1 VNPPD
6 RRHHTRPEITEP
18 TRKQETAM
26 TLSERLGEYVRA
38 AFSGLWVRSFEHDDA
53 VAEIA
58 ALCRDNGWALVTWDV
73 DRGLAVAGAG
83 AAAVPGAPD
92 PLAAVRALGAKATPG
107 GTALLVLRNYHR
119 SLGGPEVVQ
128 ALHTALSAGKRDRT
142 FVVVLSPVV
151 QIPIELEKQF
161 VVIEHDLPGRGQLG
175 AIARGV
181 ATEPGERPDGEALAA
196 VLDAAAGLTRVEAE
210 NAFSLSLVRH
220 GRLAPDVL
228 WEIKSGMLKKSGLL
242 TLHRGGETFAELG
255 GLEALKSF
263 CARALRPG
271 RRAGVGARGVLL
283 LGPPGSGKSAFC
295 KALGAETGRPP
306 LVLDVGAL
314 MGSLVGQSEANVR
327 QALRLVD
334 AMAPCVVMLDE
345 VEKALSGV
353 ASSGQTD
360 SGVSARMFASF
371 LGWLNDHESDA
382 FVVCTSND
390 VSKLPPEFGRSER
403 FDGCFFLDLPAPR
416 ERGRIWEI
424 YLARYGLDPAQPRPR
439 DHEFTGAEVKAC
451 CRLSAL
457 LDVPLVEAAQNIVP
471 VAVTAGESVERLR
484 SWAAGRCLSAD
495 RPGIYTRGN
504 DPARAGRNVRRGDP
518 SAN

>member
-1 VNPPD
+1 
-6 RRHHTRPEITEP
+6 
-18 TRKQETAM
+18 M

-58 ALCRDNGWALVTWDV
+58 GLCRESGWALATWDV
-73 DRGLAVAGAG
+73 DCGLAVAGAG
-83 AAAVPGAPD
+83 AASVPGAPD
-92 PLAAVRALGAKATPG
+92 PLAAVRALSALASPD

-119 SLGGPEVVQ
+119 FLASPEVVQ
-128 ALHTALSAGKRDRT
+128 ALDTALAAGKRDRT
-142 FVVVLSPVV
+142 FVVVLAPVV
-151 QIPIELEKQF
+151 QVPVELEKLF
-161 VVIEHDLPGRGQLG
+161 VVIDHDLPGRDQLA

-181 ATEPGERPDGEALAA
+181 ATEPGELPEGDALGA

-242 TLHRGGETFAELG
+242 TLHRGGESFADLG
-255 GLEALKSF
+255 GLEALKQF
-263 CARALRPG
+263 CSRALRPG
-271 RRAGVGARGVLL
+271 RKAGVAARGVLL

-295 KALGAETGRPP
+295 KALGAETGRPT
-306 LVLDVGAL
+306 LILDVGAL
-314 MGSLVGQSEANVR
+314 MGSLVGQTEANVR
-327 QALRLVD
+327 RALRLVD

-390 VSKLPPEFGRSER
+390 VSRLPPEFGRAER
-403 FDGCFFLDLPAPR
+403 CAPFH
-416 ERGRIWEI
+416 
-424 YLARYGLDPAQPRPR
+424 D
-439 DHEFTGAEVKAC
+439 
-451 CRLSAL
+451 
-457 LDVPLVEAAQNIVP
+457 
-471 VAVTAGESVERLR
+471 
-484 SWAAGRCLSAD
+484 
-495 RPGIYTRGN
+495 
-504 DPARAGRNVRRGDP
+504 
-518 SAN
+518 